1 MKKTAKLLIC
11 ALAVVMSSV
20 MTLDVFATDFD
31 TAGFDTYY
39 ISENAPQGTVYV
51 DILARIDMDDENYTD
66 FNVGL
71 NIEIGQDKSGST
83 VMGELDITSESEI
96 VTFDEDGYVSLSF
109 HHKQM
114 EYVRIEEGRIY
125 ANLNTEYDMVSACK
139 DYKKFKAAYVDS
151 KGNVLGVTNAVR
163 VRPTDHTWYRFYL
176 DGDTLKSDNMIA
188 GVNIGIVTFVIFAVT
203 ILILIL
209 GILMLYF
216 IVSVTKRKIREK
228 KNKQNTSS
236 EV

>member
-1 MKKTAKLLIC
+1 
-11 ALAVVMSSV
+11 
-20 MTLDVFATDFD
+20 
-31 TAGFDTYY
+31 
-39 ISENAPQGTVYV
+39 
-51 DILARIDMDDENYTD
+51 
-66 FNVGL
+66 
-71 NIEIGQDKSGST
+71 
-83 VMGELDITSESEI
+83 
-96 VTFDEDGYVSLSF
+96 
-109 HHKQM
+109 M

-176 DGDTLKSDNMIA
+176 DGDSLESDNMIA
-188 GVNIGIVTFVIFAVT
+188 GVNIGIVTFVIFAVP
-203 ILILIL
+203 ILIL
-209 GILMLYF
+209 GILMLYL
-216 IVSVTKRKIREK
+216 IVSVTKRKIKEK

>member
-11 ALAVVMSSV
+11 ALTVVISSV

-51 DILARIDMDDENYTD
+51 DILARIDTDDENYTD

-71 NIEIGQDKSGST
+71 NIEIGRDESGST

-96 VTFDEDGYVSLSF
+96 VTFDEDSYVSLSF

-114 EYVRIEEGRIY
+114 EHMVIEEGRIY

-176 DGDTLKSDNMIA
+176 DGDTLKSENMIA
-188 GVNIGIVTFVIFAVT
+188 GVNIGIVTFVIFAVP
-203 ILILIL
+203 ILIL
-209 GILMLYF
+209 GILMLYLT
-216 IVSVTKRKIREK
+216 VSVTKRKIKEK